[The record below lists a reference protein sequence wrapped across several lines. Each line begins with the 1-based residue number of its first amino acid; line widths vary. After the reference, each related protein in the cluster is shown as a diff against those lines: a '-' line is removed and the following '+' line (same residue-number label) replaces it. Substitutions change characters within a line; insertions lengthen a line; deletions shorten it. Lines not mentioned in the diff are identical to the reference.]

1 MAVIN
6 NNRRQALVTNLENI
20 ASEKLTI
27 TQLNQ
32 FNQFIVSAMHTYPD
46 EDYLSRPVEDLF
58 CSIWDL
64 FSFASVRDSNNYTK
78 VKVFNAGHQTKE
90 GASNYT
96 TVYMAKNYWG
106 NAEPN

>member
-1 MAVIN
+1 
-6 NNRRQALVTNLENI
+6 
-20 ASEKLTI
+20 
-27 TQLNQ
+27 
-32 FNQFIVSAMHTYPD
+32 MHSYPD

-90 GASNYT
+90 GVSNYT
-96 TVYMAKNYWG
+96 TVYMAQKLLG
-106 NAEPN
+106 